1 MNHWFRKLSSR
12 KFWCA
17 LAGIAT
23 GIAMVMGADSTQL
36 QAVAGGVT
44 SLVSTVVYILTEGRI
59 DAAATQKE
67 EKP

>member
-1 MNHWFRKLSSR
+1 MKLWIRKLSSR
-12 KFWCA
+12 KLWCA

-23 GIAMVMGADSTQL
+23 GLAMVLGADSAQL

-44 SLVSTVVYILTEGRI
+44 SLVSAVVYILTEGRI

-67 EKP
+67 EKL